1 MDMNCKKWP
10 KNNLMRRIFKK
21 GSIMMVIMT
30 MLFFCFIG
38 LSFASSEESSGNEA
52 KSKGWVATDTYKVMN
67 FGVLAI
73 GLFLLMRK
81 PASQALNSRIS
92 GIKEQLSEL
101 EEKKKAAEKQLA
113 KYTEKFSRLEQ
124 ETEKLVEDYI
134 RQGNEAKARIIDEA
148 KKAAEKLEEQ
158 ARRNIDHE
166 FKKAK
171 LELQREIMEKAL
183 QKSEEILKTKI
194 TDKDQEKL
202 VDEYLEKV
210 VA

>member
-1 MDMNCKKWP
+1 MNLNCKKWP
-10 KNNLMRRIFKK
+10 KNNLKRLIFKK
-21 GSIMMVIMT
+21 GSITMVIMT

-38 LSFASSEESSGNEA
+38 VSLASSEGES
-52 KSKGWVATDTYKVMN
+52 KSKGWLATDTYKVMN

-73 GLFLLMRK
+73 GLFLLVRK

-101 EEKKKAAEKQLA
+101 EEKKQVAEKQLA
-113 KYTEKFSRLEQ
+113 EYTEKFSSLEQ
-124 ETEKLVEDYI
+124 ETEKLIEDYI
-134 RQGNEAKARIIDEA
+134 RQGNEAKARIIEEA

-166 FKKAK
+166 FKQAK
-171 LELQREIMEKAL
+171 LELQREILEKAL
-183 QKSEEILKTKI
+183 QKSEEILKNKI
-194 TDKDQEKL
+194 TAKDQEKL

>member
-1 MDMNCKKWP
+1 MNLNCKKWP
-10 KNNLMRRIFKK
+10 KNNLKRLIFKK
-21 GSIMMVIMT
+21 GSITMVIMT

-38 LSFASSEESSGNEA
+38 VSLASSEGES
-52 KSKGWVATDTYKVMN
+52 KSKGWLATDTYKVMN

-73 GLFLLMRK
+73 GLFLLVRK

-101 EEKKKAAEKQLA
+101 EEKKQAAEKQLA
-113 KYTEKFSRLEQ
+113 EYTEKFSSLEQ
-124 ETEKLVEDYI
+124 ETEKLIEDYI

-166 FKKAK
+166 FKQAK
-171 LELQREIMEKAL
+171 LELQREILGKAL
-183 QKSEEILKTKI
+183 QKSEEILKNKI
-194 TDKDQEKL
+194 TAKDQEKL

>member
-1 MDMNCKKWP
+1 MNLNCKKWP
-10 KNNLMRRIFKK
+10 KNNLKRLIFKK

-30 MLFFCFIG
+30 MLFYCFIG
-38 LSFASSEESSGNEA
+38 VSLASSEGES

-81 PASQALNSRIS
+81 PVSQALNLRIS

-101 EEKKKAAEKQLA
+101 EEKKQVAEKQLA
-113 KYTEKFSRLEQ
+113 EYTEKFSSLEQ
-124 ETEKLVEDYI
+124 ETEKLIEDYI

-148 KKAAEKLEEQ
+148 KKAAVKLEEQ

-166 FKKAK
+166 FKQAK
-171 LELQREIMEKAL
+171 LELQQEILEKAL
-183 QKSEEILKTKI
+183 EKSEEILKDKI
-194 TDKDQEKL
+194 TAKDQEKL
-202 VDEYLEKV
+202 VDEYLDKV

>member
-1 MDMNCKKWP
+1 MDLNCKKWP
-10 KNNLMRRIFKK
+10 KNNLKRLIFNK

-30 MLFFCFIG
+30 MLFFCFLG
-38 LSFASSEESSGNEA
+38 VALASSEGES
-52 KSKGWVATDTYKVMN
+52 KSKGWVKTDTYKVMN

-81 PASQALNSRIS
+81 PVSQALNSRIS

-101 EEKKKAAEKQLA
+101 EEKKQAAEKQLA
-113 KYTEKFSRLEQ
+113 EYTEKFSSLEQ
-124 ETEKLVEDYI
+124 ETEKLIEDYI

-148 KKAAEKLEEQ
+148 KKAAVKLEEQ

-166 FKKAK
+166 FKQAK
-171 LELQREIMEKAL
+171 LELQQEILEKAL
-183 QKSEEILKTKI
+183 EKSEEILKDKI
-194 TDKDQEKL
+194 TAKDEEKL
-202 VDEYLEKV
+202 VDEYLDKV